1 MIKVDQWKC
10 EMAFLWRKTLYLRHR
25 SIWDKKTNK
34 QKSKQ
39 GGEEVWQVILN
50 VSSEGDVVEGS
61 RVVAGRSQ
69 HFHSS
74 DVELT
79 AQDADE
85 PEELSGSK
93 RDWCTER
100 SCAVN
105 CAYSEAVPLVQEAP
119 WGLGFGSR

>member
-1 MIKVDQWKC
+1 M
-10 EMAFLWRKTLYLRHR
+10 MGR
-25 SIWDKKTNK
+25 
-34 QKSKQ
+34 
-39 GGEEVWQVILN
+39 
-50 VSSEGDVVEGS
+50 S

-85 PEELSGSK
+85 PEELRGSK
-93 RDWCTER
+93 RDWCMEK

-105 CAYSEAVPLVQEAP
+105 CAYSEAVPLAEEAP
-119 WGLGFGSR
+119 

>member
-1 MIKVDQWKC
+1 M
-10 EMAFLWRKTLYLRHR
+10 
-25 SIWDKKTNK
+25 
-34 QKSKQ
+34 
-39 GGEEVWQVILN
+39 
-50 VSSEGDVVEGS
+50 
-61 RVVAGRSQ
+61 VAGRSQ

-93 RDWCTER
+93 QDWCTER

-119 WGLGFGSR
+119 